1 MSVPWRAHG
10 QLRSPSPAQT
20 SSRPYLQHLDVVSD
34 VHPSTLPNL
43 LIHFPEGRYPSFD
56 RLLYVTPEGLVEKF
70 SEISTPETLCSQNHK
85 RNNKDSK
92 WRITAPNPAFV
103 SSKLLSAYR
112 LNLCFYAS
120 GFPQHHLYFHFS
132 YASEWANHHK
142 HCVQSY
148 CFPHDTAI
156 LSSCHLYKVHVLL
169 HINIIMDI
177 MLLFYIFIET

>member
-1 MSVPWRAHG
+1 MKGPWAAQISFSSTDKLQAISSTLGHGLRCPPFNPSQLINTLPRGQVSILWSTALCDPWRTCTKIF
-10 QLRSPSPAQT
+10 R
-20 SSRPYLQHLDVVSD
+20 
-34 VHPSTLPNL
+34 
-43 LIHFPEGRYPSFD
+43 
-56 RLLYVTPEGLVEKF
+56 K
-70 SEISTPETLCSQNHK
+70 ISTPETLCSQNHK